1 MEELV
6 DLIATD
12 SSASEVSDK
21 IKDILYAKAAE
32 KVDNSRP
39 IAASSMFGNIELEPE
54 SEDEIETEPETSE
67 EE

>member
-12 SSASEVSDK
+12 TSASDVADK

-32 KVDNSRP
+32 RIDIARP
-39 IAASSMFGNIELEPE
+39 LVASSMFGEQPQD
-54 SEDEIETEPETSE
+54 EDLSQE
-67 EE
+67 EEE

>member
-39 IAASSMFGNIELEPE
+39 MAASSMFGNIELEPE
-54 SEDEIETEPETSE
+54 NENEIELETSE